1 MAQQDPDSIPALVR
15 SLLEDTRELI
25 REELLLARTELREE
39 MSAVQ
44 TVGMTFGAAAVAA
57 LLGVAILAI
66 AIGGAIAD
74 GLDWPPWSGHAIV
87 AALLLVGAYVAARLG
102 RARLTTIRALPKTTQ
117 SVKENLAWI
126 QSKSNDK

>member
-15 SLLEDTRELI
+15 SLLDDTRELI
-25 REELLLARTELREE
+25 REELLLARTEIRDE

-44 TVGMTFGAAAVAA
+44 TAGMMFGAAAVSA

-66 AIGGAIAD
+66 GIGGAIAD

-87 AALLLVGAYVAARLG
+87 AALLLGAEYVAARLG
-102 RARLTTIRALPKTTQ
+102 RARLATIRALPKNTQ
-117 SVKENLAWI
+117 SMKENLAWI